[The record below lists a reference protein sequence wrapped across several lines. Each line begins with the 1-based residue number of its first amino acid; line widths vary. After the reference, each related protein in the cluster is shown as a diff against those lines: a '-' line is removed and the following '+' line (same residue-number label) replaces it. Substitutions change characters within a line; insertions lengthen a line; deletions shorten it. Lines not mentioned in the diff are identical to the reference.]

1 MTYSIPIRDEAG
13 IRMRWWANFTKGVRE
28 EKFGKELNFM
38 TSDWLIHRELVL
50 ETHNAVY
57 DGTHVNFA
65 TEPDAMF
72 FLLRWS

>member
-13 IRMRWWANFTKGVRE
+13 IRMRWWSNFTKATRE
-28 EKFGKELNFM
+28 AEYGTEFNFSQTDWILHRYNELAK
-38 TSDWLIHRELVL
+38 
-50 ETHNAVY
+50 HNAVY
-57 DGTHVNFA
+57 DGSHVNFA